1 MAKPVAFLPWLMTV
15 IIILHPSLAA
25 NSFQSQDHRLLN
37 ATGEQNLDIQV
48 GQALR
53 HSNAVS
59 YHDRNT
65 QRPHI
70 MAKARSVMPSQ
81 RSHSSSKQATDEAE
95 AKTGG
100 RGLSLSSHTPISLG
114 HLTKT
119 LKDTRSQRP
128 SSHSPTTPPTMT
140 ARWGTKPTMRV
151 MGQSFNDPTIS
162 RLHPDLNS
170 RHFRRLWNLLRSD
183 DDRHWTSEEPPR
195 VLRQRGVSNTMSDAS
210 GPQTAPVDVGLLRK
224 ANSLNLT
231 FRDQTGAQ
239 FLLPEPQ
246 IQLFRN
252 WLIEQATCEMD
263 FIWKDLGSLYWPR
276 WIRMGVCLSRL
287 GSSCSWPPGMKCQ
300 PSGSRVLRLLNWNCE
315 DALQSQSGTSEG
327 VPADAD
333 NTPLQRRAR
342 AIINLP
348 GHLGSSL
355 YARSPVINLR
365 AHLQNAKVPASAEG
379 PVAPQFDQGA
389 QSSVFQRPPRSYS
402 QSPHWRYYTAAR
414 RRKGRRDVELTA
426 AEEEERKTRK
436 AKRLMRK
443 LSVTSNGFHCYW
455 QVQKYLISDK
465 CTCSCA

>member
-1 MAKPVAFLPWLMTV
+1 
-15 IIILHPSLAA
+15 
-25 NSFQSQDHRLLN
+25 
-37 ATGEQNLDIQV
+37 
-48 GQALR
+48 
-53 HSNAVS
+53 
-59 YHDRNT
+59 
-65 QRPHI
+65 
-70 MAKARSVMPSQ
+70 MAKARPGMSSQ
-81 RSHSSSKQATDEAE
+81 QSRSSIKLATDEVE
-95 AKTGG
+95 TKTGG
-100 RGLSLSSHTPISLG
+100 RGLSISSHTPISLG
-114 HLTKT
+114 HLTKN
-119 LKDTRSQRP
+119 LKDTPLQHPLNHPSTTP
-128 SSHSPTTPPTMT
+128 SSMLP
-140 ARWGTKPTMRV
+140 RWSNKPTMRV
-151 MGQSFNDPTIS
+151 MGQAFDDPTIS

-170 RHFRRLWNLLRSD
+170 RHFRRLWNLLRSEE
-183 DDRHWTSEEPPR
+183 DRHWTSEEPPR
-195 VLRQRGVSNTMSDAS
+195 VLRQRGVPNMMSDAGS
-210 GPQTAPVDVGLLRK
+210 PQTAPVDVGLLRK

-315 DALQSQSGTSEG
+315 DAVQSSVSAGDPT
-327 VPADAD
+327 DAGSV
-333 NTPLQRRAR
+333 PLQRRAR

-365 AHLQNAKVPASAEG
+365 AHLQHAKVPPSAEET
-379 PVAPQFDQGA
+379 VTPQG
-389 QSSVFQRPPRSYS
+389 SHRSGFQRAPRSYANG
-402 QSPHWRYYTAAR
+402 PHWRYYSAVH

-426 AEEEERKTRK
+426 AEEEERKSRK